1 MVPLDKYGRRIL
13 VAGRHADDIGCQC
26 GGWTVSWQGSSGKTM
41 ISTTMLEGV
50 RDAAGNETEDICD
63 TSPSEA
69 TLCDQEFS
77 YAVVATGEDAH
88 AESSGDRTELG
99 IPPFDGASTVS
110 LVASKV
116 PTVVIVVLRRP
127 LVFEPELLE
136 KIDALLPGSEGRGI
150 ADVLFGGH
158 DFEGVRAACNLVQV
172 SGSVARECWAHV
184 VTDTWIED
192 ESGQTKL

>member
-1 MVPLDKYGRRIL
+1 
-13 VAGRHADDIGCQC
+13 
-26 GGWTVSWQGSSGKTM
+26 
-41 ISTTMLEGV
+41 MLEGI

-77 YAVVATGEDAH
+77 YAVVAIGEDAH

-99 IPPFDGASTVS
+99 IPFHTVS

-116 PTVVIVVLRRP
+116 PTVVIVVSGRP

-136 KIDALLPGSEGRGI
+136 KIDALVAAWLPGSEGGGI

-192 ESGQTKL
+192 ESGQKKLMELSFTSPLYRFFL